1 MGRLIENKTLKNL
14 EISCSQLTSFRIC
27 NVLVGGVFVVINVY
41 LITVFSNGLY
51 DTQNNFAVVIQPALQ
66 LQVSEN

>member
-41 LITVFSNGLY
+41 LITVFSTFRGN
-51 DTQNNFAVVIQPALQ
+51 
-66 LQVSEN
+66 